1 MEEFKDRCQELEV
14 RSEEIAADL
23 RDLSTDYKLAE
34 RYVEIDQEIY
44 EMMEWYEKTK
54 NEKKEME
61 EKLRRV
67 EHEMKL
73 FNNHVQ
79 NIKLH
84 KFSRAQHIKSYSQL
98 SQIPHR

>member
-1 MEEFKDRCQELEV
+1 MEEFKDKCQGLEV
-14 RSEEIAADL
+14 RLEEIAADL
-23 RDLSTDYKLAE
+23 QELSTDYKLAE
-34 RYVEIDQEIY
+34 RYVEIDQEVY

-61 EKLRRV
+61 ERLRRV

-84 KFSRAQHIKSYSQL
+84 EFSRTHRVGSYSRL
-98 SQIPHR
+98 SR